1 MWIEAGERWG
11 TDTGG
16 SAILYNANDRPN
28 TMVTL
33 NPGEW
38 VRVIA
43 KGHFRLEDL
52 AMKFTLSGDPADQV
66 NAKASL
72 FHAETLITPTQS
84 VTVIRE
90 VCTAK
95 TQGQPIPIQLSIP

>member
-1 MWIEAGERWG
+1 
-11 TDTGG
+11 
-16 SAILYNANDRPN
+16 
-28 TMVTL
+28 MVTL

-52 AMKFTLSGDPADQV
+52 AMKFALSGDPADQV

-72 FHAETLITPTQS
+72 FHAETLIMPTQS
-84 VTVIRE
+84 ATVIRE